1 MNTGKKVFPELRIAN
16 NIAAAYINALMHN
29 DDMRMLH
36 GRIIKYLFE
45 HEQDD
50 VYQRDIEELLA
61 IRRSTAT
68 TILQCMERKG
78 LITRTNVSYD
88 ARLKKISLT
97 DHARSIHDAII
108 TQLEHAEKQATRGI
122 SREELEQFFAVLEK
136 IKNNL
141 REQQ

>member
-1 MNTGKKVFPELRIAN
+1 MDTGKKVFPELRIAN

-78 LITRTNVSYD
+78 LITRTNVSCD
-88 ARLKKISLT
+88 ARLKKICLT
-97 DHARSIHDAII
+97 DHARAIHDAII